1 MSKKVT
7 KIVCITILFTLIFQV
22 LIPMTMGIKVLAESD
37 DVITEIYT
45 KEDFFNFI
53 EEANISYDTYEGK
66 KIRLMNDIDLETS
79 IENPCKS
86 VNPALG
92 FYGDFDG
99 QNHTIYNLY
108 LEQPLFEQANRN
120 IRNLNIENARDPIK
134 RNGRKS
140 I

>member
-1 MSKKVT
+1 MNKKVT
-7 KIVCITILFTLIFQV
+7 KMVCMTILFTVIFQV

-37 DVITEIYT
+37 DTITEIYT

-53 EEANISYDTYEGK
+53 DEANKSYESYMNKT
-66 KIRLMNDIDLETS
+66 IRLMNDIDLETS
-79 IENPCKS
+79 IENPCKT

-108 LEQPLFEQANRN
+108 LEKPLFEQANRN
-120 IRNLNIENARDPIK
+120 IRNLNIENARNPIK

>member
-1 MSKKVT
+1 MNKKVT

-22 LIPMTMGIKVLAESD
+22 LIPMTVGIKVLAESD

-53 EEANISYDTYEGK
+53 DEANKSYDSYMNK

-92 FYGDFDG
+92 FYGEFEG
-99 QNHTIYNLY
+99 QNYTIYNLY
-108 LEQPLFEQANRN
+108 LEQPLFGQANRN
-120 IRNLNIENARDPIK
+120 IRNLNIENT
-134 RNGRKS
+134 RN
-140 I
+140 